1 MGVSRVELQKATE
14 EGSIFTHD
22 IHLEKL
28 LKKAIG
34 SSGMRVDT
42 MSASRASAIGK
53 PTHGA
58 ELNDIDVHELVA
70 GLRSAIK
77 PLNDASGGLR
87 MSVSMAPMEIIL
99 NTGAFSDQMRNIVT
113 SMALNAMAEQLP
125 AIIENRQS
133 EIMTAL
139 FGTAQ

>member
-1 MGVSRVELQKATE
+1 MSR
-14 EGSIFTHD
+14 IN
-22 IHLEKL
+22 
-28 LKKAIG
+28 AI
-34 SSGMRVDT
+34 
-42 MSASRASAIGK
+42 K
-53 PTHGA
+53 ETHGA
-58 ELNDIDVHELVA
+58 EMKDIDAHELVA
-70 GLRSAIK
+70 GLRSALK

>member
-1 MGVSRVELQKATE
+1 
-14 EGSIFTHD
+14 
-22 IHLEKL
+22 
-28 LKKAIG
+28 
-34 SSGMRVDT
+34 
-42 MSASRASAIGK
+42 
-53 PTHGA
+53 
-58 ELNDIDVHELVA
+58 
-70 GLRSAIK
+70 
-77 PLNDASGGLR
+77 
-87 MSVSMAPMEIIL
+87 MEIIL